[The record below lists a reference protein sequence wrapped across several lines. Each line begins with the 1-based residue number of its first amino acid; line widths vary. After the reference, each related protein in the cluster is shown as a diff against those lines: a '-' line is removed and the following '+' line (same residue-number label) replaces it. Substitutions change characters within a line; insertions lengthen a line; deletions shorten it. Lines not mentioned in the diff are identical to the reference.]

1 MKRFEKERE
10 IFHYLLKDL
19 LRHEE
24 VLKMKEYIQHGDL
37 STYDH
42 AVNVAWT
49 SFRFS
54 RRLGLKVD
62 ERSLL
67 RGALLHDFYLYDW
80 HVRDEN
86 RKRFH
91 GFYHPKTAL
100 RNARAHFSVNKIE
113 EDIILKHM
121 WPLTPMLP
129 RYRESY
135 VVLLADKY
143 CSVKDTLGFE
153 NRERHTEYSASRMK
167 PEEER
172 RQQE

>member
-1 MKRFEKERE
+1 MKKTKRERE
-10 IFHYLLKDL
+10 VFDYILQDL
-19 LRHEE
+19 LHHEE
-24 VLKMKEYIQHGDL
+24 VLKMKGFIQHGDL

-49 SFRFS
+49 SFRLS
-54 RRLGLKVD
+54 RQLRLKVD

-80 HVRDEN
+80 HVRTEG

-91 GFYHPKTAL
+91 GFHHPKTAL
-100 RNARAHFSVNKIE
+100 KNARKHFPVNPIE

-121 WPLTPMLP
+121 WPLTPKLP

-135 VVLLADKY
+135 VVMMADKL
-143 CSVKDTLGFE
+143 CSIRDTLGLDGTGE
-153 NRERHTEYSASRMK
+153 K
-167 PEEER
+167 
-172 RQQE
+172 